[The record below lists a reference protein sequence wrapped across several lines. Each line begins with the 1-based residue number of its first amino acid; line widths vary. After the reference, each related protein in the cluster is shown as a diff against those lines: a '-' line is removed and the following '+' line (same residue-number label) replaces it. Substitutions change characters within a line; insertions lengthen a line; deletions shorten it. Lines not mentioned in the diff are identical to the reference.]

1 MLPDS
6 PKDPSSKESLQYIA
20 VLYKIDSIIPSPPY
34 HYNFKL
40 RIPVK
45 ASGRA
50 RLCVAEWSTSYP
62 VYNLVNKTLSFTHL
76 HSEFSFLK
84 VFVFLQSHT
93 DHHN

>member
-1 MLPDS
+1 MS
-6 PKDPSSKESLQYIA
+6 IEIPKSTHPNPG
-20 VLYKIDSIIPSPPY
+20 SI
-34 HYNFKL
+34 FKL
-40 RIPVK
+40 GIPVK

-50 RLCVAEWSTSYP
+50 RLCDAKWSTSYP